1 LTNKSS
7 LLYNLKTVEERRH
20 MQNIRGFFAWMF
32 RGWYRDITF
41 WGMIIGMAAF
51 VNMWLDG
58 DIVTA
63 WLLLSV
69 GLALIMFDLIWRFL
83 RWQYSVYTMER
94 DRVARELERK

>member
-1 LTNKSS
+1 
-7 LLYNLKTVEERRH
+7 
-20 MQNIRGFFAWMF
+20 MQNTKSFLRWMF

-58 DIVTA
+58 DLVTS
-63 WLLLSV
+63 WLLLSL
-69 GLALIMFDLIWRFL
+69 GLALVMFDLIWRFL
-83 RWQYSVYTMER
+83 RLQYSVYTMER